1 MSTRQRYI
9 FFLCAVLAISN
20 FIFGGEQLYKKDK
33 LYETGKVKEFFG
45 KDLRTIAFPIG
56 GLGTGNITL
65 GGRGEIRE
73 LEIFNRPNKGNYP
86 DLTFFSIW
94 VEEEGKK
101 SVAKILE
108 RKLISPYVAWMGIPR
123 NQLPGVSRFEEAI
136 FKGEYPFGYLTLTD
150 NEVPVAV
157 RLEAY
162 NPFIPL
168 SPEKSGIPAAV
179 FNWKIKNDKKSK
191 VKVSIA
197 FSMLNPI
204 KTLDKNKRH
213 SYGKNLNQFIDDG
226 FIKGIKMT
234 SNRGET
240 EALESGSLA
249 FVTTEKNIDV
259 QTRWYRGGW
268 WDNAH
273 VFWDDFS
280 DDGRI
285 KNVSD
290 SEESMEGR
298 SDVATVLVHF
308 ELDPGEEKVI
318 PFYLTWYFPNREN
331 YWNREK
337 EVRGK
342 KFKNYY
348 SLKFQNAW
356 DVASYLIKNKEEL
369 YQDTKVFHD
378 VLFHSTYPSYVIDAV
393 SSQASSLKTN
403 LVMRKDNGKFFG
415 FEGLTDD
422 SGCCPMNCTHVWN
435 YEQTLA
441 YLFPSLERSMRETDF
456 LHNTFKNGYQVF
468 RTLIPLGDYW
478 WPFKPC
484 ADGQMGNIVRVYRE
498 WKLSGDT
505 EWLKKLWP
513 KVKAAL
519 EFAWKGVG
527 DVDKK
532 LIWQKERLLLPWD
545 PDKDGVMEGEQH
557 NTYDIEFYGPN
568 TMTGSLYLAA
578 LKASV
583 EMAEAVGD
591 RKKSK
596 EYLIIYEKGSKE
608 YDSLLWNGEYYIQKV
623 NVMEGLVVPE
633 HLRSLEKDCEN
644 LSCKGKDSPGG
655 KMEALEKGQ
664 SVPKYQYGDGCLSDQ
679 LLGQYLAHVAG
690 LGYILPKTNVDRAM
704 KSIFL
709 YNFMKDLSR
718 FSNVQRV
725 YALNDEAGL
734 LLCSWPKGKR
744 PALPF
749 VYSDEV
755 WTGIE
760 YQVAASLI
768 YSGHINE
775 GLTLVKA
782 LRERYSG
789 FNRNPWDELECG
801 HHYARAMAS
810 WAVLLALSGY
820 KYDGVSHFIA
830 FSPKIH
836 QYNFYTFW
844 STGNGWGSFKVKNDK
859 VNIKVEYG
867 SLKISKL
874 GISQD
879 YEFKSIQSIQINSMK
894 IKAKLSRD
902 KNLSIV
908 NLDRTAEL
916 KRGDELVIIF

>member
-1 MSTRQRYI
+1 MKSFIYYL
-9 FFLCAVLAISN
+9 FFSLAFYN
-20 FIFGGEQLYKKDK
+20 FIFGGKQVYEKEK
-33 LYETGKVKEFFG
+33 LYDSGEIREFTG
-45 KDLRTIAFPIG
+45 KDLKTIAFPIG

-73 LEIFNRPNKGNYP
+73 LEIFNRPDKGKHP
-86 DLTFFSIW
+86 DFTFFSIW
-94 VEEEGKK
+94 VKEEGKE

-123 NQLPGVSRFEEAI
+123 SQLPGVSRFEEAT
-136 FKGEYPFGYLTLTD
+136 FRGEYPFVYFTLID
-150 NEVPVAV
+150 NVVPVGV
-157 RLEAY
+157 QLEAY

-168 SPEKSGIPAAV
+168 SPERSGIPGAV
-179 FNWKIKNDKKSK
+179 FNWKVKNEKTSK
-191 VKVSIA
+191 VAVSLA

-204 KTLDKNKRH
+204 KTLDKNKRQ
-213 SYGKNLNQFIDDG
+213 SYGRNLNQYIDESH
-226 FIKGIKMT
+226 FKGIKMI

-240 EALESGSLA
+240 NALESGSLA
-249 FVTTEKNIDV
+249 FVTTEKDVDV

-273 VFWDDFS
+273 IFWDDFS
-280 DDGRI
+280 GDGRL
-285 KNVSD
+285 KNISD
-290 SEESMEGR
+290 SEESKEGK
-298 SDVATVLVHF
+298 SDVATILVSF

-318 PFYLTWYFPNREN
+318 PFYLTWHFPNREN

-348 SLKFQNAW
+348 AVKFHDAW
-356 DVASYLIKNKEEL
+356 DVARYLIENKEEL
-369 YQDTKVFHD
+369 YQDTKKFHD

-403 LVMRKDNGKFFG
+403 LVMRTENGKFFG
-415 FEGLTDD
+415 FEGLTDN

-441 YLFPSLERSMRETDF
+441 YLFPSLERSVRETDF
-456 LHNTFKNGYQVF
+456 LHNTFNNGYQVF
-468 RTLIPLGDYW
+468 RTLMPLGDNW
-478 WPFKPC
+478 WLFKPC

-498 WKLSGDT
+498 WKLFGDT
-505 EWLKKLWP
+505 EWLRKLWP

-527 DVDKK
+527 DVDKELK
-532 LIWQKERLLLPWD
+532 WQKERLLMPWD

-578 LKASV
+578 LKASA

-596 EYLIIYEKGSKE
+596 EYLKIFEKGSKE
-608 YDSLLWNGEYYIQKV
+608 YDSLLWNGKYYFHKV

-633 HLRSLEKDCEN
+633 HLRSPEKDYEN
-644 LSCKGKDSPGG
+644 PACNGKESPGG
-655 KMEALEKGQ
+655 KKEAMEKGET
-664 SVPKYQYGDGCLSDQ
+664 VPKYQYGDGCLSDQ

-690 LGYILPKTNVDRAM
+690 LGYVLPKDHVDRAM
-704 KSIFL
+704 KSIFN
-709 YNFMKDLSR
+709 YNFIKDLNH

-768 YSGHINE
+768 YSGHIDE
-775 GLTLVKA
+775 GLTIIKA

-810 WAVLLALSGY
+810 WAVLIALSGY
-820 KYDGVSHFIA
+820 QYDGVLHFIA
-830 FSPKIH
+830 FSPKINRD
-836 QYNFYTFW
+836 NFYTFW
-844 STGNGWGSFKVKNDK
+844 SSGSGWGSFKVRNSE
-859 VNIKVEYG
+859 VNLEVEYG
-867 SLKISKL
+867 SLKISRL
-874 GISQD
+874 GISKD
-879 YEFKSIQSIQINSMK
+879 YKFKSIRSFQINSK
-894 IKAKLSRD
+894 RIKAKLKHENS
-902 KNLSIV
+902 LSIV
-908 NLDRTAEL
+908 DLDRLAEL
-916 KRGDELVIIF
+916 KRGDRITIFFEK